1 MERIPGPETLAVAV
15 ATLVFGQ
22 ALGPAVG
29 TLVLIVFGWFGGVIV
44 GVLRMDAEPGAH
56 AWARTLGFVVV
67 SFIVTVGTAGS
78 AATWLA
84 ARAGGGSPSDWLF
97 FVAVVIPA
105 VGMDWL
111 LIGKWV
117 ASRIGR
123 AIDSRVVKDE

>member
-15 ATLVFGQ
+15 ATMVFGQ

-29 TLVLIVFGWFGGVIV
+29 TLVLITFGWFGGVII
-44 GVLRMDAEPGAH
+44 GVLRMDSEPGER
-56 AWARTLGFVVV
+56 AWARTLGFVIV
-67 SFIVTVGTAGS
+67 SFVVTVGTAGS
-78 AATWLA
+78 AATWIA
-84 ARAGGGSPSDWLF
+84 AHTSGSAPSDWLF

-105 VGMDWL
+105 VGTDWL
-111 LIGKWV
+111 KIGKWV